1 MKSSTADTMKLTQ
14 YFDISRFWLLLKLEL
29 YRSQKAVLMTLVIAF
44 GLHFF
49 IDLLLSPILEPSRVV
64 YEHNSNYAF
73 SLILGGLILSS
84 LAFHDLSN
92 TLRRHRYL
100 TLPASNLEKFG
111 SMWLLTTLGWAIG
124 FTIIYTLYT
133 VGANFIGPFLLGYM
147 DFQPFNPLGE
157 FPLTAMRYY
166 LVTQGIF
173 LVGATH
179 FKGYVFPKTLFTL
192 ILFAAVCGFIAYLIT
207 SGSFPADDKEDL
219 GTEYLEGTMVDQMWE
234 GLQWMFW
241 WVLAPACWVI
251 TYLGLKEKEV

>member
-1 MKSSTADTMKLTQ
+1 MKSSKAETMRQ
-14 YFDISRFWLLLKLEL
+14 YFDIPRFWLLLKLEL

-49 IDLLLSPILEPSRVV
+49 IDLLLSPILEPTRVV
-64 YEHNSNYAF
+64 YKHSDNYAF

-84 LAFHDLSN
+84 LSFHDLGN

-100 TLPASNLEKFG
+100 TLPASNLEKFA
-111 SMWLLTTLGWAIG
+111 SMWLLTTFGWGLG
-124 FTIIYTLYT
+124 FTFIYTLYT
-133 VGANFIGPFLLGYM
+133 MGANIIGPFLLGYM
-147 DFQPFNPLGE
+147 DFQPFNPLDE

-192 ILFAAVCGFIAYLIT
+192 ILFAAVCGFIAYLIMSDT
-207 SGSFPADDKEDL
+207 FHTDDEGDDSMA
-219 GTEYLEGTMVDQMWE
+219 YLEGTIVHQMWI
-234 GLQWMFW
+234 GLLWMFW
-241 WVLAPACWVI
+241 WILAPACWVI

>member
-1 MKSSTADTMKLTQ
+1 MNFKNHFA
-14 YFDISRFWLLLKLEL
+14 ISRFWLLLKLEL

-49 IDLLLSPILEPSRVV
+49 IDLLLSPVLEPSRVV
-64 YEHNSNYAF
+64 YEHNGNYAF

-111 SMWLLTTLGWAIG
+111 SMWLLTTVGWVIG
-124 FTIIYTLYT
+124 FTVIYTLYT
-133 VGANFIGPFLLGYM
+133 MVANIIGSLLLGYM
-147 DFQPFNPLGE
+147 DFRSFNPLDDIP
-157 FPLTAMRYY
+157 FNAMRYY
-166 LVTQGIF
+166 LVVQGIF

-179 FKGYVFPKTLFTL
+179 FKGYVFPKTLFAL
-192 ILFAAVCGFIAYLIT
+192 ILFAAICGFIAYLIMSDLFQT
-207 SGSFPADDKEDL
+207 ESGDDESM
-219 GTEYLEGTMVDQMWE
+219 EYLEGTLVHQMWL

-241 WVLAPACWVI
+241 WILAPLCWVV